1 MKIHFLTLFVIS
13 SYFNF
18 IQKPATKNFCLQT
31 KVETL
36 VYPKKGTSL
45 GSYYS
50 VDDIVAVEVINDWK
64 NSKNILTGSKLDEFK
79 NIMKT
84 SVYRI
89 GLETKP
95 GHIFVN
101 VKFKGEKNF
110 SNDFIYLGSGINFD
124 YGINKKGE
132 KFAGTFRPNG
142 KVNFEKY

>member
-1 MKIHFLTLFVIS
+1 MLFLIIS
-13 SYFNF
+13 HFNF
-18 IQKPATKNFCLQT
+18 IEKPATKNFCIQA

-45 GSYYS
+45 GSYYN
-50 VDDIVAVEVINDWK
+50 VDNIVAVEVINEWK
-64 NSKNILTGSKLDEFK
+64 NSKNILTGNKLHEFK
-79 NIMKT
+79 KIMKT

-101 VKFKGEKNF
+101 VKFKGEKKF
-110 SNDFIYLGSGINFD
+110 SDDFIYVDGGINFD

-132 KFAGTFRPNG
+132 KFVGTFRPSK